1 MIYIEVL
8 FILNC
13 WIDFYLLFF
22 LGNILKKEI
31 SIKRIIIASLIGG
44 LSILLL
50 YLKNNSILIIL
61 KLIICIIMQ
70 LISFKPQNIKELIE
84 EIIYFYLLSIIL
96 AGVMLLLKERT
107 ISIKKIY
114 ITLFIST
121 PIILYLYK
129 IKDNKIKNT
138 YNNIHNVELYINNQK
153 YKFKAL
159 YDTGNKLYDQYKKRP
174 VSILYTDKIILNYE
188 NSIIVPMN
196 TVNKKSIL
204 KCIVVDK
211 LIIDNKYIKYKQLV
225 GIINEKM
232 NLNDINMILHSELLG
247 G

>member
-8 FILNC
+8 FVLNC

-22 LGNILKKEI
+22 TGKILKKEI
-31 SIKRIIIASLIGG
+31 SFKRIITASLIGG
-44 LSILLL
+44 LSTLLL
-50 YLKNNSILIIL
+50 FLKNDMILIIL
-61 KLIICIIMQ
+61 KLIICIVMQ
-70 LISFKPQNIKELIE
+70 LISFNAKNIKELIE

-96 AGVMLLLKERT
+96 AGVILLLKERT
-107 ISIKKIY
+107 ISIKKVY

-129 IKDNKIKNT
+129 IKDNKLKST
-138 YNNIHNVELYINNQK
+138 YNNIHNVELYIDNKK

-174 VSILYTDKIILNYE
+174 ISILYTDKIILNYE

-196 TVNKKSIL
+196 TVNRKSIL

-211 LIIDNKYIKYKQLV
+211 MIIDNKYIKYKQLV
-225 GIINEKM
+225 GIINEKI